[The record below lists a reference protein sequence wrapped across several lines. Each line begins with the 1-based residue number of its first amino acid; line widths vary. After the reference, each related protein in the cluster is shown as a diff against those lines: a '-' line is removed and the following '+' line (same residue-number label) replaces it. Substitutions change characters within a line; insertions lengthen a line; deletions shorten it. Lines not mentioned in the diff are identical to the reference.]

1 MNETGAKTK
10 QSTREDQ
17 NAGDNTQTVP
27 SLFGTKKPRPWPE
40 FEYQKVSTADTSGGD
55 GEPQQAM
62 YFSDDSYDLVSR
74 LDDSDGSD
82 EDGKWNVNEALEEA
96 EAERVVKELIEKY
109 TTLTLE

>member
-1 MNETGAKTK
+1 
-10 QSTREDQ
+10 
-17 NAGDNTQTVP
+17 
-27 SLFGTKKPRPWPE
+27 
-40 FEYQKVSTADTSGGD
+40 
-55 GEPQQAM
+55 M